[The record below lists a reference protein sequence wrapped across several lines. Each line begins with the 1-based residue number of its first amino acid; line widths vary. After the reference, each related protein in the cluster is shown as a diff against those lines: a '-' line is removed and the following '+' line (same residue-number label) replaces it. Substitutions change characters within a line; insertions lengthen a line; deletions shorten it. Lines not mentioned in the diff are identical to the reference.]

1 VRDRLRTPEEVIT
14 TTDSTP
20 PPIVDLQEAA
30 TRNRTAR
37 RVVAGFSAAAPTLA
51 EIWQQ
56 LEAALA
62 DTPAL
67 SVEITRLRAELAGT
81 RLDRANLLAAARAVI
96 TAHLDGESD
105 PLSYLRD
112 ELQARGQLPA
122 DPKSLL

>member
-1 VRDRLRTPEEVIT
+1 MREPRTPEEVIT
-14 TTDSTP
+14 TTEPTP

-30 TRNRTAR
+30 TRNHAAR
-37 RVVAGFSAAAPTLA
+37 RVIAGFSTAAPTLA

-62 DTPAL
+62 DTAAL
-67 SVEITRLRAELAGT
+67 SAEITRLRAELADT

-96 TAHLDGESD
+96 TAYLDGESD

-122 DPKSLL
+122 DPGSRP

>member
-1 VRDRLRTPEEVIT
+1 MRELRTPEEVIT

-30 TRNRTAR
+30 TRNHAAR
-37 RVVAGFSAAAPTLA
+37 CVIAGFSTAAPTLA

-67 SVEITRLRAELAGT
+67 SAEIIRLRAELAGT
-81 RLDRANLLAAARAVI
+81 RLDRANLLAVARAVI
-96 TAHLDGESD
+96 TAHLDGEPD
-105 PLSYLRD
+105 PLWYLRD
-112 ELQARGQLPA
+112 ELQVRGQLPG
-122 DPKSLL
+122 DPGSRR